1 MKHLAEYTL
10 NQLKNLTLEDLNK
23 FDSNLKRLRTQYL
36 FFRVV
41 GTKKVQYSE
50 KGQLET
56 FAGNPVMVDVNVK
69 DWVEVSKRD
78 YDIFQKGNLSDYMSS
93 IPNIEKSQSRRIV
106 YQNKILDDMLIATD
120 ELNES
125 KNFNNIILIK
135 EQLLQLAFDYSM
147 DLYSLNDEYGVA
159 FLETKALDFESYAN
173 DLRQQLVT
181 LKKDK
186 ENHEVSEKQD
196 EKQRY
201 INELLSQRR
210 LIDEK
215 LKALNA

>member
-10 NQLKNLTLEDLNK
+10 NQLKNLTIEDLNK

-36 FFRVV
+36 FLRVV
-41 GTKKVQYSE
+41 GTKKVQYFE

-56 FAGNPVMVDVNVK
+56 FAGNPVMVDVNVR
-69 DWVEVSKRD
+69 DWVEVSKRE

-93 IPNIEKSQSRRIV
+93 IPNVEKSQSRRIV
-106 YQNKILDDMLIATD
+106 YQNKILDDLTVATD

-159 FLETKALDFESYAN
+159 FLEAKALGFERYAN

-186 ENHEVSEKQD
+186 ENYEVSEKQD

>member
-1 MKHLAEYTL
+1 MKYLAEYTL
-10 NQLKNLTLEDLNK
+10 NQLKNLKLEDLNR
-23 FDSNLKRLRTQYL
+23 FDSNLKRTKTQYL
-36 FFRVV
+36 FLRVV

-56 FAGNPVMVDVNVK
+56 FGGKPVMVDVNVR

-78 YDIFQKGNLSDYMSS
+78 YDIFQKGDLSDYMSS
-93 IPNIEKSQSRRIV
+93 IPNIEESQSRRIV
-106 YQNKILDDMLIATD
+106 YQNKILDDLLIATD

-147 DLYSLNDEYGVA
+147 DLYSLNDEYGVD

-181 LKKDK
+181 LKEDK
-186 ENHEVSEKQD
+186 ENHDDSKKLD

-215 LKALNA
+215 LKALNS